1 MSFGG
6 SAFGA
11 STTAAPGS
19 TTIFGQSTASKPA
32 GSLFGSTQPT
42 TSTFTGFGQP
52 QQQQQTQ
59 QPAQGISLFGGGQ
72 QQQQP
77 TTSMFGQPANTQAA
91 PGTSLFGGT
100 TQSQTTPGTSLFG
113 GTAQQPQPQGT
124 GTSLFGGMTPQPQ
137 STVGTS
143 LFGGA
148 QQQQQQQQQQPQG
161 TTGTSSFGT
170 TQQQQSQPTAGTSLF
185 GSTAQPSAPT
195 QPTTGLFGG
204 QQPAQ
209 QGLFSSTLQPQPTLP
224 ALGTG
229 STTTGPSLFGVQ
241 QSISPVQP
249 TGQVLFSR
257 STKFNDLP
265 EDIKKKFEA
274 LDAHI
279 HGRIQ
284 ISNDLKQ
291 RKLGQEPTKGQELIR
306 EVHKELL
313 SVTSM
318 IQADAQFI
326 RDLKA
331 KTEQAVQDTVAA
343 IPHHRWLQEPT
354 ATHRLLEKLCLVP
367 VGVRIS
373 TRADSSRADWIPTPR
388 FFTRMSKEM
397 QERLQW
403 CKNTI
408 EQIERKLSSTVT
420 QQQNTPQAIAS
431 ALQTQ
436 HAVFVSLAAK
446 TATVDAELQKLKA
459 LYTQLWRARTG
470 SVRDPFNDLDR
481 GNGSDFGME
490 SLQVK

>member
-11 STTAAPGS
+11 STTAAPAS
-19 TTIFGQSTASKPA
+19 TSIFGQTTASKPA
-32 GSLFGSTQPT
+32 GSFFGSTQPT

-52 QQQQQTQ
+52 QQPQQQQQTQ
-59 QPAQGISLFGGGQ
+59 QPAQNTSLFGGGQ
-72 QQQQP
+72 QQQP
-77 TTSMFGQPANTQAA
+77 TTSLFGQQAKGTA
-91 PGTSLFGGT
+91 TSGTSLFGGT
-100 TQSQTTPGTSLFG
+100 TQPQTTSGTSLFGSTTQPQTTPGTSLFG
-113 GTAQQPQPQGT
+113 GTAQQPQGT
-124 GTSLFGGMTPQPQ
+124 GTSLFGGTTPQPQ
-137 STVGTS
+137 STTGTS
-143 LFGGA
+143 LFGGT
-148 QQQQQQQQQQPQG
+148 QQQQQQPQG
-161 TTGTSSFGT
+161 TSLFGAA
-170 TQQQQSQPTAGTSLF
+170 QQQPQPTTGTSLF
-185 GSTAQPSAPT
+185 GTTT
-195 QPTTGLFGG
+195 QPPQQTGGLFGG
-204 QQPAQ
+204 QQQPAQ
-209 QGLFSSTLQPQPTLP
+209 QGAGLFGSTLQPQPTLP
-224 ALGTG
+224 AFGTG

-241 QSISPVQP
+241 QSMSISPVQP
-249 TGQVLFSR
+249 TGQVLFSK

-274 LDAHI
+274 LDSYI

-291 RKLGQEPTKGQELIR
+291 RKLGQEPTKGQGLIR
-306 EVHKELL
+306 QVHKELL

-318 IQADAQFI
+318 IQADAQFV

-331 KTEQAVQDTVAA
+331 KTEQAVQDTIAA
-343 IPHHRWLQEPT
+343 TRIVDGFKNPQQHAVYLKNYASFP
-354 ATHRLLEKLCLVP
+354 LE
-367 VGVRIS
+367 
-373 TRADSSRADWIPTPR
+373 
-388 FFTRMSKEM
+388 FFTRMSREM

-420 QQQNTPQAIAS
+420 QQQNTPQAIAT
-431 ALQTQ
+431 ALQAQ

-459 LYTQLWRARTG
+459 LYTQLWRAKTG

>member
-1 MSFGG
+1 
-6 SAFGA
+6 
-11 STTAAPGS
+11 
-19 TTIFGQSTASKPA
+19 
-32 GSLFGSTQPT
+32 
-42 TSTFTGFGQP
+42 
-52 QQQQQTQ
+52 
-59 QPAQGISLFGGGQ
+59 
-72 QQQQP
+72 
-77 TTSMFGQPANTQAA
+77 MFGQPANTQAA

-209 QGLFSSTLQPQPTLP
+209 QGLFSNTLQPQPTLP
-224 ALGTG
+224 ALGIG

-241 QSISPVQP
+241 QSMSISPVQP

-274 LDAHI
+274 LDVHI

-343 IPHHRWLQEPT
+343 IRIIDGFKSPQQHTVYLKNYASFP
-354 ATHRLLEKLCLVP
+354 LE
-367 VGVRIS
+367 
-373 TRADSSRADWIPTPR
+373 

-431 ALQTQ
+431 ALQAQ

>member
-11 STTAAPGS
+11 STTAAPANTS
-19 TTIFGQSTASKPA
+19 MFGQTTASKPA
-32 GSLFGSTQPT
+32 GSFFGSNQPT

-52 QQQQQTQ
+52 QQQQQQQQQTQ
-59 QPAQGISLFGGGQ
+59 QPAQNTSLFGGGQ
-72 QQQQP
+72 QQQP
-77 TTSMFGQPANTQAA
+77 TTSLFGQQAKGTTTS
-91 PGTSLFGGT
+91 GTSLFGGT
-100 TQSQTTPGTSLFG
+100 TQPQTTSGTSLFGSTTQPQTTPGTSLFG
-113 GTAQQPQPQGT
+113 GTAQQPQGT
-124 GTSLFGGMTPQPQ
+124 GTSLFGGPTPQPQ
-137 STVGTS
+137 STTGTS

-148 QQQQQQQQQQPQG
+148 QQQQPQG
-161 TTGTSSFGT
+161 TSLFGT
-170 TQQQQSQPTAGTSLF
+170 TQQQPQPNTGTSPF
-185 GSTAQPSAPT
+185 GTTT
-195 QPTTGLFGG
+195 QPAQQTAGLFGG

-209 QGLFSSTLQPQPTLP
+209 QGTGLFGSTLQPQATLP
-224 ALGTG
+224 AFGTG

-241 QSISPVQP
+241 QSLSISPVQP
-249 TGQVLFSR
+249 TGQVLFSK

-265 EDIKKKFEA
+265 EDIRKKFEA
-274 LDAHI
+274 LDSYI

-306 EVHKELL
+306 QVHKELL

-318 IQADAQFI
+318 IQADAQYV

-331 KTEQAVQDTVAA
+331 KTEQAVQDTIAA
-343 IPHHRWLQEPT
+343 TRIVDGFKNPQQHAVYLKNYASFP
-354 ATHRLLEKLCLVP
+354 LE
-367 VGVRIS
+367 
-373 TRADSSRADWIPTPR
+373 
-388 FFTRMSKEM
+388 FFTRMSREM

-420 QQQNTPQAIAS
+420 QQQNTPQAIAT
-431 ALQTQ
+431 ALQAQ

-459 LYTQLWRARTG
+459 LYTQLWRAKTG

>member
-6 SAFGA
+6 ATFGA
-11 STTAAPGS
+11 STTAAPAS
-19 TTIFGQSTASKPA
+19 TSIFGQATASKPA
-32 GSLFGSTQPT
+32 GSLFGSVQPT

-52 QQQQQTQ
+52 QQQQQ
-59 QPAQGISLFGGGQ
+59 
-72 QQQQP
+72 QP
-77 TTSMFGQPANTQAA
+77 TTSPFGQPASGTTTQGGS
-91 PGTSLFGGT
+91 GTSLFGGA
-100 TQSQTTPGTSLFG
+100 TQPQSTPGAFG
-113 GTAQQPQPQGT
+113 GTTQQPQGT
-124 GTSLFGGMTPQPQ
+124 GTSLFGGGTPQPQ
-137 STVGTS
+137 TTGTS

-148 QQQQQQQQQQPQG
+148 PQQQPQG
-161 TTGTSSFGT
+161 TTGTPLFGT
-170 TQQQQSQPTAGTSLF
+170 AQQQPQLTTGTSLF
-185 GSTAQPSAPT
+185 GSTPQSSAPT
-195 QPTTGLFGG
+195 QPTTGLFSS

-209 QGLFSSTLQPQPTLP
+209 QGTGLFGSTLQPQPTLP
-224 ALGTG
+224 AFGTG
-229 STTTGPSLFGVQ
+229 STTTGPSPFGVQ
-241 QSISPVQP
+241 QSMSISPVQP
-249 TGQVLFSR
+249 TGQVLFSK

-284 ISNDLKQ
+284 ISNELKQ
-291 RKLGQEPTKGQELIR
+291 RKLGQEPTKGQALIR

-318 IQADAQFI
+318 IQADAQYV
-326 RDLKA
+326 RDLNT
-331 KTEQAVQDTVAA
+331 KTEQAVQDTIAA
-343 IPHHRWLQEPT
+343 TRIVDGFKSPQQHTVCLKNYASFP
-354 ATHRLLEKLCLVP
+354 LE
-367 VGVRIS
+367 
-373 TRADSSRADWIPTPR
+373 
-388 FFTRMSKEM
+388 FFTRVSKEM
-397 QERLQW
+397 HERLQW

-431 ALQTQ
+431 ALQAQ
-436 HAVFVSLAAK
+436 HAIFVSLAAK

-459 LYTQLWRARTG
+459 LYTQLWRAKTG

>member
-11 STTAAPGS
+11 GTTAAPANTS
-19 TTIFGQSTASKPA
+19 IFGQSTASKPA
-32 GSLFGSTQPT
+32 GSFFGSTQPT

-52 QQQQQTQ
+52 QQQQQQQQQQTHQPTQ
-59 QPAQGISLFGGGQ
+59 NTSLFGGGQ
-72 QQQQP
+72 QQQP
-77 TTSMFGQPANTQAA
+77 TTSLFGNQQAKGTTTQAA
-91 PGTSLFGGT
+91 SGASLFGGTPQPQTTPGTSLFGST
-100 TQSQTTPGTSLFG
+100 TQPQTTPGTSLFG
-113 GTAQQPQPQGT
+113 GTAQQPQGT
-124 GTSLFGGMTPQPQ
+124 GTSLFGGTTPQPQ
-137 STVGTS
+137 NTTGTP

-148 QQQQQQQQQQPQG
+148 QQQQSQG
-161 TTGTSSFGT
+161 TSLFGT
-170 TQQQQSQPTAGTSLF
+170 TQQQPQPTTGTSLF
-185 GSTAQPSAPT
+185 GTTTQSGAPPQQTAGQ
-195 QPTTGLFGG
+195 FGG

-209 QGLFSSTLQPQPTLP
+209 QGTGLFGSTLQPQPTLP
-224 ALGTG
+224 AFGAG
-229 STTTGPSLFGVQ
+229 STTMGPSLFGVQ
-241 QSISPVQP
+241 QSMSISPVQP

-274 LDAHI
+274 LDTYI

-284 ISNDLKQ
+284 ISNELKQ

-318 IQADAQFI
+318 IQADAQFV

-331 KTEQAVQDTVAA
+331 KTEQAVQDTIAA
-343 IPHHRWLQEPT
+343 TRIVDGFRNPQQHGVYLKNYASFP
-354 ATHRLLEKLCLVP
+354 LE
-367 VGVRIS
+367 
-373 TRADSSRADWIPTPR
+373 
-388 FFTRMSKEM
+388 FFTRVSKEM

-408 EQIERKLSSTVT
+408 EQIERKLSSTVA
-420 QQQNTPQAIAS
+420 QQQNTPHAIAS
-431 ALQTQ
+431 ALQAQ

-446 TATVDAELQKLKA
+446 TATADAELQKLKV
-459 LYTQLWRARTG
+459 LYTQLWRAKTG